1 MRPIVLVCF
10 ALAMAACPGRVQYP
24 ECKTDGDCAE
34 HGQVCINGFCKECR
48 DDSNCASHPDRP
60 VCRDAICVA
69 KRQCA
74 KSEDCGPGFGEID
87 HYRLLHPVAFTGLT
101 MPLACENIF
110 APLVPRPD
118 QPEGVDALARRAREF
133 LEVVIAGIQR
143 AG

>member
-69 KRQCA
+69 KPQCA
-74 KSEDCGPGFGEID
+74 KNEDCGAGMKCAEGRCAPECASDADCAVGVEK
-87 HYRLLHPVAFTGLT
+87 LT
-101 MPLACENIF
+101 DL
-110 APLVPRPD
+110 
-118 QPEGVDALARRAREF
+118 LAR
-133 LEVVIAGIQR
+133 LCQ
-143 AG
+143 